1 MQLLLAIYVILPL
14 EKVERVSIFYLECG
28 ALRGY
33 HSLYGFQLLT
43 ESLYNVFSLFYLHS
57 FVWLVPDICLLYFRE
72 VLWRFFGGTVSFSF
86 DNLNEFSQQFY
97 VAGVCVFNKSCAVT

>member
-33 HSLYGFQLLT
+33 HSLYG
-43 ESLYNVFSLFYLHS
+43 S
-57 FVWLVPDICLLYFRE
+57 
-72 VLWRFFGGTVSFSF
+72 
-86 DNLNEFSQQFY
+86 
-97 VAGVCVFNKSCAVT
+97 

>member
-57 FVWLVPDICLLYFRE
+57 FVWLVPDICF
-72 VLWRFFGGTVSFSF
+72 VVFQGGTVALLWRHSIFF
-86 DNLNEFSQQFY
+86 I
-97 VAGVCVFNKSCAVT
+97 